1 MLGVDQ
7 MDGILGFLTS
17 ADDTTTVFSTA
28 DVLLVIVLGLLVAI
42 VIGYTYSATYVGTSY
57 SQTFVQTIVL
67 LTIVV
72 GIIMLVIGSN
82 IARAFSLVGALSVV
96 RFRNAVKDTRD
107 VGYVFYAMGIGM
119 AIGTKFYVLAIV
131 ATAAISLI
139 LWLMF
144 TTDMFAN
151 KTKSNILRLRM
162 SPDLS
167 PEELLEDIFNQ
178 YLRRRNLIATESVQG
193 GLLIEHVFEVELRN
207 EQEAV
212 SLLNQVRQIT
222 NNNKVVLIRGYHE
235 VNL

>member
-1 MLGVDQ
+1 
-7 MDGILGFLTS
+7 MDVLFDLLTLT
-17 ADDTTTVFSTA
+17 DDTTTVFSA
-28 DVLLVIVLGLLVAI
+28 IDILLVIVLGFFTAV

-57 SQTFVQTIVL
+57 SQSFVQTVVL

-107 VGYVFYAMGIGM
+107 VGYVFYAMAIGM
-119 AIGTKFYVLAIV
+119 AIGTQFYALAIIS
-131 ATAAISLI
+131 TAAISFI
-139 LWLMF
+139 LWFMF

-151 KTKSNILRLRM
+151 RSKSNILRLRL

-167 PEELLEDIFNQ
+167 PEDLLEEIFNR
-178 YLRRRNLIATESVQG
+178 YLRRHNLIATESVQG

-207 EQEAV
+207 EQDTV
-212 SLLNQVRQIT
+212 NFLNRVREIT
-222 NNNKVVLIRGYHE
+222 NNNKMVLIRGYHE
-235 VNL
+235 VNI

>member
-1 MLGVDQ
+1 
-7 MDGILGFLTS
+7 MDGILDFLTQV
-17 ADDTTTVFSTA
+17 DDTTTVFTAA
-28 DVLLVIVLGLLVAI
+28 DVLLVIVLGFLASI
-42 VIGYTYSATYVGTSY
+42 VIGHTYSVTYVGTSY

-119 AIGTKFYVLAIV
+119 AIGTQFYVLAV
-131 ATAAISLI
+131 VSTAAISFI
-139 LWLMF
+139 LWFMF

-162 SPDLS
+162 SPDLF
-167 PEELLEDIFNQ
+167 PEELLDDIFSK

-193 GLLIEHVFEVELRN
+193 GLLIEYVYEVELRK
-207 EQEAV
+207 EEDAV
-212 SLLNQVRQIT
+212 NLLNQVRQIT